1 MSTREYPINEFKD
14 LAEKNCWEVYSLE
27 QVRDFASDV
36 VKSIDPTEQ
45 EHGAIDFVS
54 LNRVVVVDENFNKSV
69 VYYREPQIEWKD
81 ADTETIEKAGMT
93 GLPVKNKIGFYK
105 DTPEMYQK
113 IPICHGNRLL
123 PRIYEYRLSLSD
135 LLLNVLYFVSQKDFF
150 FFG

>member
-1 MSTREYPINEFKD
+1 MSVQEFPINEFLI
-14 LAEKNCWEVYSLE
+14 LAEKNNWEVYSLE
-27 QVRDFASDV
+27 QVKNFASDV
-36 VKSIDPTEQ
+36 VKSIDPIEQ

-105 DTPEMYQK
+105 DTPE
-113 IPICHGNRLL
+113 NRRKGIVGM
-123 PRIYEYRLSLSD
+123 PYKKDTEYKKKEKEHSD
-135 LLLNVLYFVSQKDFF
+135 KSEKSDKKED
-150 FFG
+150 

>member
-1 MSTREYPINEFKD
+1 MIREYSINEFKD
-14 LAEKNCWEVYSLE
+14 LAEKNNWEVYSLE

-36 VKSIDPTEQ
+36 VKSIDPTER

-81 ADTETIEKAGMT
+81 ADQETIEKAGAT

-105 DTPEMYQK
+105 DTPE
-113 IPICHGNRLL
+113 NRRKGIVGM
-123 PRIYEYRLSLSD
+123 PYKKDSD
-135 LLLNVLYFVSQKDFF
+135 YKKKKEELESDKKD
-150 FFG
+150 

>member
-45 EHGAIDFVS
+45 ERGAIDFVS

-81 ADTETIEKAGMT
+81 ADQETIEKAGAT
-93 GLPVKNKIGFYK
+93 GLPVKNKLGFYK
-105 DTPEMYQK
+105 DTPENRRKGIVGMPYKKDTEYQK
-113 IPICHGNRLL
+113 KKS
-123 PRIYEYRLSLSD
+123 ESD
-135 LLLNVLYFVSQKDFF
+135 KADKKE
-150 FFG
+150 

>member
-1 MSTREYPINEFKD
+1 MSVQEFPINEFLI
-14 LAEKNCWEVYSLE
+14 LAEKNNWEVYSLE

-81 ADTETIEKAGMT
+81 VDQETIEKAGAT
-93 GLPVKNKIGFYK
+93 GLPVKNKLGFYK
-105 DTPEMYQK
+105 DTPANRRKGIVGMPYKK
-113 IPICHGNRLL
+113 ILTTRKRRRNQNPIKKT
-123 PRIYEYRLSLSD
+123 D
-135 LLLNVLYFVSQKDFF
+135 
-150 FFG
+150 

>member
-36 VKSIDPTEQ
+36 VKSIDPTER

-81 ADTETIEKAGMT
+81 ADQETIEKAGAT
-93 GLPVKNKIGFYK
+93 GLPVKNKLGFYK
-105 DTPEMYQK
+105 DTPENRRKGIVGMPYKKDAEYQK
-113 IPICHGNRLL
+113 KKS
-123 PRIYEYRLSLSD
+123 ESD
-135 LLLNVLYFVSQKDFF
+135 KTDKKE
-150 FFG
+150 

>member
-1 MSTREYPINEFKD
+1 MSVQEFPINEFLI
-14 LAEKNCWEVYSLE
+14 LAEKNNWEVYSLE
-27 QVRDFASDV
+27 QVKNFASDV

-81 ADTETIEKAGMT
+81 ADDETIEKAGMT

-105 DTPEMYQK
+105 DTPE
-113 IPICHGNRLL
+113 NRRKGIVGM
-123 PRIYEYRLSLSD
+123 PYKKDTEYKKKEKEHSD
-135 LLLNVLYFVSQKDFF
+135 KSEKSDKKED
-150 FFG
+150 

>member
-1 MSTREYPINEFKD
+1 MIREYPINEFKD
-14 LAEKNCWEVYSLE
+14 LAEKNNWEVYSLE

-36 VKSIDPTEQ
+36 VKSIVPIEQ

-69 VYYREPQIEWKD
+69 VYYRDSQIEWKD

-105 DTPEMYQK
+105 DTPE
-113 IPICHGNRLL
+113 NRRKGIVGM
-123 PRIYEYRLSLSD
+123 PYKKATEYKKKTKEDSD
-135 LLLNVLYFVSQKDFF
+135 KSEKSDKKED
-150 FFG
+150 

>member
-81 ADTETIEKAGMT
+81 ADDETIEKAGMT

-105 DTPEMYQK
+105 DTPE
-113 IPICHGNRLL
+113 NRRKGIVDM
-123 PRIYEYRLSLSD
+123 PYKKDTEYKKKEKEHSD
-135 LLLNVLYFVSQKDFF
+135 KSEKSDKKED
-150 FFG
+150 

>member
-36 VKSIDPTEQ
+36 VKSIDLTER

-81 ADTETIEKAGMT
+81 ADQETIEKAGAT
-93 GLPVKNKIGFYK
+93 GLPIKNKLGFYK
-105 DTPEMYQK
+105 DTPENRRKGIVGMPYKKDTEYQK
-113 IPICHGNRLL
+113 KKS
-123 PRIYEYRLSLSD
+123 ESD
-135 LLLNVLYFVSQKDFF
+135 KTDKKE
-150 FFG
+150 

>member
-45 EHGAIDFVS
+45 ERGAIDFVS

-69 VYYREPQIEWKD
+69 VYYRESQIEWKD
-81 ADTETIEKAGMT
+81 ADQETIEKAGAT
-93 GLPVKNKIGFYK
+93 GLPVKNKLGFYK
-105 DTPEMYQK
+105 DTPE
-113 IPICHGNRLL
+113 NRRKGIVGM
-123 PRIYEYRLSLSD
+123 PYKKDSD
-135 LLLNVLYFVSQKDFF
+135 YKKKKEESESDKKD
-150 FFG
+150 

>member
-1 MSTREYPINEFKD
+1 MIREYPINEFKD
-14 LAEKNCWEVYSLE
+14 LAEKNNWEVYSLE

-45 EHGAIDFVS
+45 ERGAIDFVS

-81 ADTETIEKAGMT
+81 ADTETIEKAGMA

-105 DTPEMYQK
+105 DTPE
-113 IPICHGNRLL
+113 NRRKGIVGM
-123 PRIYEYRLSLSD
+123 PYKKDTEYKKKAKEDSEKSEKKED
-135 LLLNVLYFVSQKDFF
+135 
-150 FFG
+150 

>member
-1 MSTREYPINEFKD
+1 MIREYPINEFKD
-14 LAEKNCWEVYSLE
+14 LAEKNNWEVYSLE

-45 EHGAIDFVS
+45 ERGAIDFVS

-93 GLPVKNKIGFYK
+93 GLPAKNKIGFYK
-105 DTPEMYQK
+105 DTPE
-113 IPICHGNRLL
+113 NRRKGIVGM
-123 PRIYEYRLSLSD
+123 PYKKDTEYKKKAKEDSEKSEKKED
-135 LLLNVLYFVSQKDFF
+135 
-150 FFG
+150 

>member
-1 MSTREYPINEFKD
+1 MSTREYPINEFKG

-36 VKSIDPTEQ
+36 VKSIDPTER

-81 ADTETIEKAGMT
+81 ADQETIEKAGAT
-93 GLPVKNKIGFYK
+93 GLPVKNKLGFYK
-105 DTPEMYQK
+105 DTPE
-113 IPICHGNRLL
+113 NRRKGIVGM
-123 PRIYEYRLSLSD
+123 PYKKDTEYKKKSESD
-135 LLLNVLYFVSQKDFF
+135 KTDKKE
-150 FFG
+150 

>member
-1 MSTREYPINEFKD
+1 MIREFPINEFKD

-81 ADTETIEKAGMT
+81 ADDETIEKAGMT

-105 DTPEMYQK
+105 DTPE
-113 IPICHGNRLL
+113 NRRKGIVGM
-123 PRIYEYRLSLSD
+123 PYEKDTEYKKKEKEHSD
-135 LLLNVLYFVSQKDFF
+135 KSEKSDKKED
-150 FFG
+150 

>member
-1 MSTREYPINEFKD
+1 MSVQEFPINEFLI
-14 LAEKNCWEVYSLE
+14 LAEKNNWEIYSLE
-27 QVRDFASDV
+27 QVKNFASDV
-36 VKSIDPTEQ
+36 VKSIDPIEQ

-105 DTPEMYQK
+105 DTPE
-113 IPICHGNRLL
+113 NRRKGIVGM
-123 PRIYEYRLSLSD
+123 PYKKDTEYKKKEKEHSD
-135 LLLNVLYFVSQKDFF
+135 KSEKSDKKED
-150 FFG
+150 

>member
-81 ADTETIEKAGMT
+81 ADDETIEKAGMT

-105 DTPEMYQK
+105 DTPE
-113 IPICHGNRLL
+113 NRRKGIVGM
-123 PRIYEYRLSLSD
+123 PYKKDTEYKKKEKGHSD
-135 LLLNVLYFVSQKDFF
+135 KSEKSDKKED
-150 FFG
+150 

>member
-45 EHGAIDFVS
+45 ERGAIDFVS

-69 VYYREPQIEWKD
+69 VYYRDPQIEWKD
-81 ADTETIEKAGMT
+81 ADDETIEKAGMT

-105 DTPEMYQK
+105 DTPENRRKGIVGMPYKKDTEHQK
-113 IPICHGNRLL
+113 KKS
-123 PRIYEYRLSLSD
+123 ESD
-135 LLLNVLYFVSQKDFF
+135 KTDKKE
-150 FFG
+150 